1 MAAPEPLRLLAQ
13 DADDL
18 AVISAA
24 LQDAV
29 ARIGD
34 IRFEA
39 SARRLTVALNRFRWG
54 SRRSGPR
61 ARAVGAAA
69 GQRPG
74 GEEPQPAP

>member
-39 SARRLTVALNRFRWG
+39 SARG
-54 SRRSGPR
+54 
-61 ARAVGAAA
+61 
-69 GQRPG
+69 
-74 GEEPQPAP
+74 